1 MPESALGPQ
10 GRANTQRSGRLR
22 ARRGVWSLA
31 AAGAAVTMLAA
42 GCSTA
47 TTSSSAS
54 SPTLSGSAVG
64 GTLTIADSSPPIS
77 MNPALDGNGRLGT
90 FIQPAYDPLITIESN
105 GTLKPDLAASWSYI
119 GSGNKE
125 FSLTL
130 RKGVKFSNGS
140 PMTAQDVVNS
150 INYYRKNGVFS
161 EDLNTVTSVTATGPY
176 TVQIKLSAPNPELP
190 YAFDQYWQLGDV
202 IAPAGLANPK
212 TLLTTTLGAGPYV
225 LDSAATIANN
235 TYTYTPNPYYWDK
248 SAIHWQKIVIK
259 VFTDTNS
266 ALQALESGQLQLM
279 IGTAPLAATL
289 TGNSSVQVLSS
300 NVQWDGLILTDRTG
314 KVVPALAN
322 VKVRQ
327 AINYAINR
335 SAVNKVLNGNYGTP
349 SAQIQGPGFV
359 GYQASLNNYYPYD
372 PTLAKKLLAEAGYP
386 NGFSMTLLEQGTTQ
400 TNLMAE
406 AITGQLAQVGIKA
419 TIKDDATF
427 GQYLTDMQSKKY
439 PAFVQELNMA
449 SPYLTYLEDFYPT
462 SVWNIFGASN
472 QQMSS
477 TESKAVVAPASA
489 SAPLWDQVY
498 ATAVKQAWF
507 APVGF
512 SPVIYFATK
521 TISAPV
527 PGEECDID
535 PVQVL
540 PAS

>member
-1 MPESALGPQ
+1 
-10 GRANTQRSGRLR
+10 
-22 ARRGVWSLA
+22 
-31 AAGAAVTMLAA
+31 MLAA
-42 GCSTA
+42 GCST
-47 TTSSSAS
+47 TSPS
-54 SPTLSGSAVG
+54 SPVSPSSGNAVG
-64 GTLTIADSSPPIS
+64 STLTIADSSPPIS

-90 FIQPAYDPLITIESN
+90 FIQPGYDPLITIEPD
-105 GTLKPDLAASWSYI
+105 GTLKPDLATSWSYV

-125 FSLTL
+125 FRLTL
-130 RKGVKFSNGS
+130 RRGVKFSDGT

-150 INYYRKNGVFS
+150 IDYYRKNGVFDA
-161 EDLNTVTSVTATGPY
+161 DLATVTSVTATGPY
-176 TVQIKLSAPNPELP
+176 TVQIKLSAANPELP

-212 TLLTTTLGAGPYV
+212 TLLTATLGAGPYV

-248 SAIHWQKIVIK
+248 SAVHWQKIVIK

-279 IGTAPLAATL
+279 IGTAPLAQTL
-289 TGNSSVQVLSS
+289 TGNSSVQILSS
-300 NVQWDGLILTDRTG
+300 NVQWDGLILADRTG
-314 KVVPALAN
+314 QVVPALSN
-322 VKVRQ
+322 LKVRE
-327 AINYAINR
+327 AVNYAINR
-335 SAVNKVLNGNYGTP
+335 SAVNKVLNESFGTP
-349 SAQIQGPGFV
+349 NSQIQGPGFT
-359 GYQASLNNYYPYD
+359 GYDPSLNNYYPYN
-372 PTLAKKLLAEAGYP
+372 PNLAKQLLAQAGYP

-406 AITGQLAQVGIKA
+406 AIAGQLAQVGIKA

-427 GQYLTDMQSKKY
+427 SEYLTDIESKKY

-462 SVWNIFGASN
+462 SAWNIFGAAN
-472 QQMSS
+472 QQMGA
-477 TESKAVVAPASA
+477 TEAKAVLAPASA

-527 PGEECDID
+527 PGDECDID